1 MTATFYGQ
9 FCPGKTYDEIN
20 EATYAMQ
27 EAGII
32 PLLAVPTE
40 EDSKNDV
47 DGDVDSWYKENT
59 RSFIEC
65 IDIISR
71 VGVEGCPK
79 VTHIKL
85 TALVDQALCE
95 KLGSIILENNGDDKE
110 ILGLLSTFDTKPVQL
125 DMLSKEENLHLNESL
140 ARFEE
145 ICKHGSKRGVHL
157 YVDAEYISINPAL
170 YLLSKAMMLRH
181 NKTKPVLQVTIQA
194 YLKSAKNE
202 TEKILKFCR
211 DADIVFG
218 AKIVRGAYLESEKS
232 RAETQGYENPIC
244 DSLEAT
250 HDNYNEI
257 VESLLRRISRNRNGK
272 IHVMVASHNEDS
284 VTHVVKRLHDFG
296 IDPMREAVI
305 FAQLYGLSDH
315 LTNWLGANNYPV
327 YKSTPFGTV
336 EETMPYLYRRAQENN
351 SLTKGDK
358 RDRTLINMELSKRLR
373 QLILGNEDQENMQ

>member
-1 MTATFYGQ
+1 
-9 FCPGKTYDEIN
+9 
-20 EATYAMQ
+20 
-27 EAGII
+27 
-32 PLLAVPTE
+32 
-40 EDSKNDV
+40 
-47 DGDVDSWYKENT
+47 
-59 RSFIEC
+59 
-65 IDIISR
+65 
-71 VGVEGCPK
+71 
-79 VTHIKL
+79 
-85 TALVDQALCE
+85 
-95 KLGSIILENNGDDKE
+95 
-110 ILGLLSTFDTKPVQL
+110 
-125 DMLSKEENLHLNESL
+125 MLSKEENLHLNESL

-145 ICKHGSKRGVHL
+145 ICKHGSKCGVHL

-170 YLLSKAMMLRH
+170 YLLSKAMLLRH

-218 AKIVRGAYLESEKS
+218 AKIVRGAYLVAEKA

-244 DSLEAT
+244 NSLEAT

-284 VTHVVKRLHDFG
+284 VTRVVKRLHDFG
-296 IDPMREAVI
+296 IDHMRGDVV

-315 LTNWLGANNYPV
+315 VTNWLGANNYPV
-327 YKSTPFGTV
+327 YKSTPCGSV

-351 SLTKGDK
+351 RIIKGGK
-358 RDRTLINMELSKRLR
+358 RDRTLINIELSKRLR
-373 QLILGNEDQENMQ
+373 QLILGNGRKENVQ